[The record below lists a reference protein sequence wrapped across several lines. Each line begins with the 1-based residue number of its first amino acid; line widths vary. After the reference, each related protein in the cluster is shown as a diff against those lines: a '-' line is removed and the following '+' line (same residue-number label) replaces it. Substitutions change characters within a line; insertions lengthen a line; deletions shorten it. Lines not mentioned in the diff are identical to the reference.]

1 MSNIRT
7 RLREAIERQS
17 LAPSPQRPSPR
28 NEGTVSALALIR
40 EAAEQIRDALK
51 DTPEV
56 KVSVEPDAV
65 LISLNEKDLWFSYDP
80 ARRAFVGCES
90 DTMWMEGGQREETYK
105 WATAEACIEAMIQAS
120 ARCVALARAAKTLR
134 RR

>member
-17 LAPSPQRPSPR
+17 LAPSPQPPSPR
-28 NEGTVSALALIR
+28 NEGTVSALAPIR

-80 ARRAFVGCES
+80 AQRAFIGSES
-90 DTMWMEGGQREETYK
+90 DTLWMEGGQREETYK
-105 WATAEACIEAMIQAS
+105 WPTAEACIEAMIQAS